1 MSTLNKLKLNKVK
14 IGLMLI
20 MTSSLFLSAC
30 TVTGLVG
37 TTTSL

>member
-1 MSTLNKLKLNKVK
+1 MSTLSKLKFNKLK

-20 MTSSLFLSAC
+20 MTSSVFLSAC

-37 TTTSL
+37 TTTS

>member
-1 MSTLNKLKLNKVK
+1 MSTRNKLKLHKVK

-20 MTSSLFLSAC
+20 MTSSLFLTAC

>member
-1 MSTLNKLKLNKVK
+1 MSTLNKLKFNKLK

-30 TVTGLVG
+30 TATGLVG
-37 TTTSL
+37 TTTS

>member
-1 MSTLNKLKLNKVK
+1 MSTLNKLKFNKLK

-37 TTTSL
+37 SSTS